1 MSSRTPDMDDIDQ
14 ALRELLSRERVPEG
28 LADATMRR
36 VGQARAAQDGGPE
49 SAGAP
54 TLPGAAHAA
63 TGTSGTAGA
72 PATRKSDA
80 VGAAGAPAR
89 QAPSAPRSPRRRGR
103 DVPGRGARGRG
114 VTRRGLVG
122 LAAACVA
129 AVALGVGR
137 VGLAAETAQVELGD
151 AVRVELGLN
160 RLDRVVRAT
169 SDDADAQGDVDALG
183 LVGRDCADALAALTG
198 DDALVS
204 RLVEGGTLPVSVSGS
219 SESQRDGVLGT
230 CRAATQGLGCRAVCM
245 EADADL
251 RERAHQCGMGVY
263 RYSLYRQL
271 AEADPDVTAEECR
284 GMSMRELREALAAA
298 RGSADGTAE
307 GSDASDPSA
316 RSGPGTGAS
325 LGAGGG
331 RGRGAGMGAGRGMGM
346 GSGAGRGMSAGR
358 GMGAGS
364 GQGHA
369 HGSGAQ
375 DDE

>member
-14 ALRELLSRERVPEG
+14 ALRDLLSRERVPEG

-36 VGQARAAQDGGPE
+36 VRQARAAQEGGPE

-54 TLPGAAHAA
+54 TPPVAALAS
-63 TGTSGTAGA
+63 TSTSDLSGTAGTL
-72 PATRKSDA
+72 ATSKSD
-80 VGAAGAPAR
+80 AAGAPAR
-89 QAPSAPRSPRRRGR
+89 QAPSTPVSPWRRGR
-103 DVPGRGARGRG
+103 DVPGRGTRGRG

-129 AVALGVGR
+129 AAALGVGR

-169 SDDADAQGDVDALG
+169 SDDAGAQGDVDDLG

-198 DDALVS
+198 DDSLVS

-271 AEADPDVTAEECR
+271 AEVDPDVTAEECR

-316 RSGPGTGAS
+316 GSDPGTGAS

-346 GSGAGRGMSAGR
+346 GSGAGRGMGT
-358 GMGAGS
+358 GS

-369 HGSGAQ
+369 HGSGAR